1 MADQPLVL
9 LVEPQSA
16 QHAHAE
22 KLSHAGFRV
31 ATVAAPEFDV
41 ARVLA
46 QSPAV
51 IAAELDGSGSVATLS
66 LARQFRQNPQGR
78 PIPFIVFGHHLRNSD
93 IEDIAR
99 AGALWL
105 QLEPADGA
113 RLVAAVR
120 GLIAASQKADADRLS
135 GDAKRR

>member
-1 MADQPLVL
+1 VADQPLVL
-9 LVEPQSA
+9 LVEPKGA
-16 QHAHAE
+16 QHAH
-22 KLSHAGFRV
+22 SDVVRRAGFRV
-31 ATVAAPEFDV
+31 AIIAAHEFDV

-51 IAAELDGSGSVATLS
+51 IAAELDGSGSVATLG

-78 PIPFIVFGHHLRNSD
+78 PIPFIVFGQHLRNSD

-105 QLEPADGA
+105 QLGPADGA

-120 GLIAASQKADADRLS
+120 GLIAASEKAADGPT
-135 GDAKRR
+135 GDAKGR

>member
-9 LVEPQSA
+9 LVEPRGA
-16 QHAHAE
+16 QHTHSE
-22 KLSHAGFRV
+22 KISHAGFRV
-31 ATVAAPEFDV
+31 TTVAAHEFDV
-41 ARVLA
+41 PRVLA

-51 IAAELDGSGSVATLS
+51 IAAELDGAGSASTLS

-93 IEDIAR
+93 IEEIAR

-120 GLIAASQKADADRLS
+120 GLIAASEKAETD
-135 GDAKRR
+135 GPTGGAKRR